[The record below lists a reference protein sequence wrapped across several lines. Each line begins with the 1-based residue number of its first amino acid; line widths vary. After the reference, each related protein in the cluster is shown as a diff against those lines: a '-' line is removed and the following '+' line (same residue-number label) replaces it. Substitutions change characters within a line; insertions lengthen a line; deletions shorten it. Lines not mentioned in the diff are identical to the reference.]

1 MSSQLSAL
9 KGRLTAASY
18 AFAWWLVCRVPE
30 PWGRWIFRQAG
41 EIAWRRQGHGVQ
53 VLEAN
58 LRRVIGP
65 EPSGK
70 ELRALSRAGMSSY
83 ARYWFEVFRLPVI
96 SAERLVTDMRCEG
109 EDRLLG
115 TFAAGRG
122 AVLALPHMGNWDQA
136 GAWVIARGVPKIT
149 TVAERLEPESL
160 ARRFFAFREGL
171 GFEVLP
177 ATGGVSRFGVLAQR
191 LREGGLVC
199 LPADRDVTG
208 GGIEVDFFGEKAH
221 MMGGAAALAVQTG
234 APLMAVTLWF
244 DGPLWCAHIHEEI
257 PVPEGGTRREK
268 VAAMT
273 QEVARVFEAG
283 IAAHPEDWHMLQ
295 RVFTAD
301 LDLARL
307 AAAEARAEAADAAE
321 APDGEAGAEDAEAA
335 DGEARAED
343 AEAAGGEAPAAQ
355 APDGTGQERAAL
367 NGQVDGGALDGLS
380 GGAGADEG
388 GSEP

>member
-1 MSSQLSAL
+1 MSNQLSAL
-9 KGRLTAASY
+9 KGHLTAASY
-18 AFAWWLVCRVPE
+18 AFAWWLACRVPE
-30 PWGRWIFRQAG
+30 SWGRWMFRQAA
-41 EIAWRRQGHGVQ
+41 EIAWRRQGPGVQ

-58 LRRVIGP
+58 LRRVVGP
-65 EPSGK
+65 EMSGK

-115 TFAAGRG
+115 TLAAGRG

-136 GAWVIARGVPKIT
+136 GAWVIARGVLNIT

-199 LPADRDVTG
+199 LLADRDVTG

-234 APLMAVTLWF
+234 APLMPVTLWF

-307 AAAEARAEAADAAE
+307 AAAEARAEAAE
-321 APDGEAGAEDAEAA
+321 AAEAA
-335 DGEARAED
+335 DGEARAEA
-343 AEAAGGEAPAAQ
+343 AEAAAGEAPAAQ

-367 NGQVDGGALDGLS
+367 NGQVDGGALDGLP
-380 GGAGADEG
+380 GDAGAGEG
-388 GSEP
+388 GNEP

>member
-1 MSSQLSAL
+1 
-9 KGRLTAASY
+9 
-18 AFAWWLVCRVPE
+18 
-30 PWGRWIFRQAG
+30 
-41 EIAWRRQGHGVQ
+41 

-58 LRRVIGP
+58 LRRVVGP
-65 EPSGK
+65 EMSGK

-96 SAERLVTDMRCEG
+96 SAERLVIDMRCEG

-115 TFAAGRG
+115 TLAAGRG

-136 GAWVIARGVPKIT
+136 GAWVIARGVTNIT

-199 LPADRDVTG
+199 LLADRDVTG

-234 APLMAVTLWF
+234 APLMPVTLWF

-307 AAAEARAEAADAAE
+307 AAAEARAQAAGAGAEVAE
-321 APDGEAGAEDAEAA
+321 AEAGAGQAPTA
-335 DGEARAED
+335 G
-343 AEAAGGEAPAAQ
+343 AGGGP
-355 APDGTGQERAAL
+355 GRAAL
-367 NGQVDGGALDGLS
+367 NGQAASAGPNGPAGGGPHAEA
-380 GGAGADEG
+380 GGGPHAEAGG
-388 GSEP
+388 GEP